1 LSKDLR
7 RYAKQTN
14 TRLLVGFVLLLF
26 IIGDGLI
33 YIIFGS
39 EAAVS
44 GLICIF
50 VGFSPLFLIW
60 FVLLIIDWIV
70 KRADR

>member
-1 LSKDLR
+1 MSKDLR

-39 EAAVS
+39 EAAIS

-50 VGFSPLFLIW
+50 IGLFPLILIW
-60 FVLLIIDWIV
+60 LVLLVIDWIA
-70 KRADR
+70 KRANT